1 MMLSPVRGWFV
12 PVLFSFAL
20 ASGTCPALAQ
30 ESEPDRANPLSDALV
45 PDSTFSPSEVVRVQ
59 LEALRHNDE
68 QDRGI
73 AVAFRFASPANR
85 GNTGPLSRFIA
96 MIKEGPYALML
107 GFREAAYGPVET
119 HVRPGPTA
127 GHADRHTGK
136 RDLLVL
142 SVQAVGSALRGL
154 LDDRCR
160 THRARSGTCRIGFS
174 SGIGIGQG
182 RYPVRRRH
190 PAVATAASESP
201 RNAGMTSVA
210 NNRIERSTISIGRPP
225 KFIQHTRLLTPA
237 SSRSCS
243 SFSMQV

>member
-1 MMLSPVRGWFV
+1 MMLSPIRDWFV

-45 PDSTFSPSEVVRVQ
+45 PDSTFSPSEVVRIQ

-85 GNTGPLSRFIA
+85 ANTGPLSRFIA
-96 MIKEGPYALML
+96 MFKEGPYALML
-107 GFREAAYGPVET
+107 GFRDAAYGPMET

-142 SVQAVGSALRGL
+142 SVAAVGASVRRL
-154 LDDRCR
+154 LDDRRGVHGAGC
-160 THRARSGTCRIGFS
+160 RSG
-174 SGIGIGQG
+174 
-182 RYPVRRRH
+182 H
-190 PAVATAASESP
+190 
-201 RNAGMTSVA
+201 
-210 NNRIERSTISIGRPP
+210 IEFR
-225 KFIQHTRLLTPA
+225 
-237 SSRSCS
+237 
-243 SFSMQV
+243 